1 MSAQTGVGSFHFY
14 FQREGFAISAAALL
28 PNGSVVLAG
37 STTLPNLPVT
47 ADALQRSYAGGQC
60 LAPRSSRPCLD
71 GYLVRLSP
79 TGALEYATY
88 AGSVSDDFFSRIAVE
103 ADGSILVTGNSG
115 TRDALERYGVDLP
128 PVSQRGEFLLR
139 LEPSMR
145 LRSLRYLPAG
155 ISIAT
160 MKAAPDGSIAFVGFC
175 DASLTFPEGAWQRT
189 SEAPSSCYWT
199 MAPGG
204 SSPARGTFLSGPGK
218 LARETSVVDLAFD
231 REGNVYL
238 AGGTASAQALA
249 DVPGWRAV
257 AAAKNP
263 GAISYAM
270 VLRMDAAGTRP
281 LGIGIFGGEG
291 LDQSLHVA
299 SANSGDVV
307 VAGST
312 GSRRF
317 PVTDGAAQ
325 AENDGWFGASA
336 GFLVKLDAG
345 LANPVFS
352 TLVNGEHAETI
363 AGIVPRADGSL
374 TVFGTTNSPA
384 FPATADALER
394 CHLADAGNYVPFVV
408 RISAN
413 GRRIEYAS
421 RINVSRSTT
430 NLQQVL
436 ASGDR
441 LFLAGSTGSVDLSY
455 LGGPAQANGGGFLLA
470 LDTRRPPAEP
480 RLCIAG
486 AADNRSDRFAPGQ
499 LVTIFGS
506 DLGPEIGRSFVPP
519 DPVQPLDLLDIRVL
533 VNGEP
538 TALLYAQERQINALL
553 PVAIPGDSATVE
565 VIHRGRSRTLRIPI
579 TLFAP
584 GLFRYY
590 GTYLAAA
597 NRNGIPVTAMTP
609 AAPGDV
615 VKIYGTGFGPAVATG
630 SDGRARLARQPV
642 IRIGTTDV
650 EILFAGQALDAPP
663 GVTEIEFRVPEY
675 PAAMRSFDIQLL
687 DELGYI
693 RTGLRLAGVP

>member
-60 LAPRSSRPCLD
+60 LAPRSNRPCLD

-103 ADGSILVTGNSG
+103 ADGSILVTGSSG

-204 SSPARGTFLSGPGK
+204 SSPVRGTFLSGPGK

-281 LGIGIFGGEG
+281 LGIAIFGGEG

-299 SANSGDVV
+299 SASSGDVV

-317 PVTDGAAQ
+317 PVTDGAPQ
-325 AENDGWFGASA
+325 TENDGWFGASA

-352 TLVNGEHAETI
+352 TLVNGEHSESI
-363 AGIVPRADGSL
+363 AGIAPHPDGSV

-384 FPATADALER
+384 FPATVDAAER
-394 CHLADAGNYVPFVV
+394 CHQADAGNYVPFVA

-421 RINVSRSTT
+421 RINLSRSTT
-430 NLQQVL
+430 SLQQVL

-480 RLCIAG
+480 RFCIAG

-519 DPVQPLDLLDIRVL
+519 DPIQPLDLLDIRVL

-675 PAAMRSFDIQLL
+675 PAAVRSFDIQLL